1 MLNQKTK
8 EIKCGIQEVKNPTSN
23 NDYKDQFVCTL
34 THFSDKA
41 YNTFY
46 ELLIGYSRMQ
56 FEFQEFVDFFKD
68 DFTKIVTEDFFG
80 SFAIFLQHITTKDFL
95 LKKEG
100 EPEGDSRTLNR
111 LHFINCNTV
120 TRIDIEKMSKNLIN
134 EEENV
139 EFACLKEIKTNRM
152 SVVKRAA
159 KADVD
164 TVSNYKND
172 ICDNYEMVY
181 TKGKSIP
188 KKPQRLSDKNLE
200 KEKLNNFV
208 KDNDCIMR
216 FSEENE
222 ELEYGEHSIDKMAA
236 KLSAVPTNGSF
247 SRGKMKQIP
256 FMTANAWPIAVDI
269 CPDMNILHYEA
280 DKIKNETIEN
290 QFASHKD
297 NEINSCSSVKYLCRE
312 PINEVVNNSVQSG
325 LSDCSSADRLP
336 MKKTNTFSPL
346 PWVSPLNSPVE
357 QRKLHRSGEEMLNSI
372 GISKSSN
379 IKRTTNDLTKSLMNN
394 QIKREPQINAQD
406 TQLQLQDAEFY
417 DIKNT
422 SSFHTY
428 KNLEDEYDNDKNLK
442 KNFINRR
449 DKCEYDN
456 TFTKNIENPL
466 NENIEIPLNEG
477 LKLNKT
483 KLENNEESFL
493 ENNEESEELIFH
505 NSSSDIYLT
514 DLELKKNID
523 TSEKFYRNPLSSSE
537 HEEALNASRQHQ
549 TNPVFTDLMKAKLN
563 ADRQKPVFK
572 RKITDHEEPLYA
584 SVIKESLQEYESQR
598 SSNIIT
604 KNENLSVQKISTPVD
619 FMSILQKKF
628 VEANPDIHSNIH
640 DNPSQLAVAYEPI
653 YADVIEKTLIDYE
666 KEKNEHE
673 RVRKLG
679 LAFQSKFINDD
690 TIDRSSPNFFGIL
703 EDNMIEN
710 KLLFADDSDSF
721 NQKDEPICALV
732 IKAALKW
739 YRKTVIHQ
747 KSSKV
752 KVGQASSLS
761 RSPSDASSTS
771 EEVRII
777 NTSIMDSSPQ
787 AYLSDSKL
795 ALPKIPSPDYTCSS
809 FHVNDVSYKK
819 DIEKKVESYLE
830 TSDISNEN
838 FFLLKEKTNNMES
851 HPYHI
856 DRPFWNETENNDSLK
871 NNNTKRSSLKKK
883 PSDIKPNSVSF
894 FKNVE
899 VFNENDEL
907 NEKEVVRKEE
917 PLKGSPQFD
926 KKNEKRKKTPYTE
939 VSPIDKI
946 FYEAD
951 LEIHK
956 KKQSVDNLK
965 KNTDHTHK
973 KDETP
978 SQLHSNEIPNLE
990 ELPVVQPP
998 VSANLIENKPIILNV
1013 PDNAGVMQSVELSEE
1028 DLQDIAKEHNISL
1041 EELKGGSLIYN
1052 LLFDLITTT
1061 YPNGKVTTKLVPQG
1075 QGEKFVN
1082 DILLKE
1088 KLREPKFPVLPSAN
1102 TPPPLVN
1109 RLTKPKNISRS
1120 PIIPAN
1126 NMDFDIRHGKDS
1138 LIRTIIPSPD
1148 YLDEVSEDAEKII
1161 DYTDLDL
1168 LKETEKKLKNQTY
1181 NEIDFK
1187 EVNEPFIESINEPVS
1202 KCASKKSFN
1211 NATPLSIE
1219 KNLIKLSIEYE
1230 NPEYSSDSMQNINL
1244 KNNQP
1249 VVYDNKDLTF
1259 QSADQSVSQNV
1270 NQLIDQVKYDKV
1282 FKTIGR
1288 NDHNPDYNPDYEE
1301 DYSNE
1306 DPPQLPDRSKKPVK
1320 KSCLVVNPVSLP
1332 PPPPMSHS
1340 PKCKDQLII
1349 AKFSPVLR

>member
-1 MLNQKTK
+1 MLNQKTE
-8 EIKCGIQEVKNPTSN
+8 EIKCGIKEVKNSISN
-23 NDYKDQFVCTL
+23 NNYKDQFVCAL

-68 DFTKIVTEDFFG
+68 DFTKTATEDFFG
-80 SFAIFLQHITTKDFL
+80 SFAIFLQHIVTTKDFL

-100 EPEGDSRTLNR
+100 ESEGDTRTLNK

-120 TRIDIEKMSKNLIN
+120 TRLDNNIEKMSTNLIN

-159 KADVD
+159 KTDVE
-164 TVSNYKND
+164 TVSNYKNEV
-172 ICDNYEMVY
+172 CDNYEMVY
-181 TKGKSIP
+181 TKGKSVP
-188 KKPQRLSDKNLE
+188 KKPQRLSDKNS
-200 KEKLNNFV
+200 EKLNNFP
-208 KDNDCIMR
+208 KDNYCIMR
-216 FSEENE
+216 EENE
-222 ELEYGEHSIDKMAA
+222 ELEYGEHSIDKIAA
-236 KLSAVPTNGSF
+236 KLSAVPINGSF

-256 FMTANAWPIAVDI
+256 FMTANAWPLAVDI
-269 CPDMNILHYEA
+269 CPDMNNLHYEA
-280 DKIKNETIEN
+280 DIIKTETIEN
-290 QFASHKD
+290 QIASHKD
-297 NEINSCSSVKYLCRE
+297 NEVKNCSNVKYLCRE
-312 PINEVVNNSVQSG
+312 PINEVINDSVQLGS
-325 LSDCSSADRLP
+325 SDCSSTDRLP

-379 IKRTTNDLTKSLMNN
+379 IKRTTNDITKSLMNN
-394 QIKREPQINAQD
+394 QIKSEPQINAKNA
-406 TQLQLQDAEFY
+406 QLQLQDAELY
-417 DIKNT
+417 GINNT
-422 SSFHTY
+422 LSFHTY
-428 KNLEDEYDNDKNLK
+428 KNLEDDYDNG
-442 KNFINRR
+442 RR
-449 DKCEYDN
+449 DKYEYD
-456 TFTKNIENPL
+456 TFTENIENPL
-466 NENIEIPLNEG
+466 NGNIEIPLNEG
-477 LKLNKT
+477 LKLNKI
-483 KLENNEESFL
+483 KLENNEKPFHAKN
-493 ENNEESEELIFH
+493 ENQSSN
-505 NSSSDIYLT
+505 NSSDINLT
-514 DLELKKNID
+514 DLNLKKNID
-523 TSEKFYRNPLSSSE
+523 SSEKLYRNPLSSSE
-537 HEEALNASRQHQ
+537 HEEALNTSRQHQ
-549 TNPVFTDLMKAKLN
+549 TNPVFIDLMKAKLN
-563 ADRQKPVFK
+563 ADRQRPVFK

-628 VEANPDIHSNIH
+628 VEANPDIHNNIH
-640 DNPSQLAVAYEPI
+640 DNPSQLAIAYEPI
-653 YADVIEKTLIDYE
+653 YADVLEKTLIDYE

-787 AYLSDSKL
+787 VYLSDSEL
-795 ALPKIPSPDYTCSS
+795 ALPKIPSPDYTCSK
-809 FHVNDVSYKK
+809 FHVSDVFYEK
-819 DIEKKVESYLE
+819 DVEKKVESYLE
-830 TSDISNEN
+830 TSGISNEN

-917 PLKGSPQFD
+917 PLKGSPQID
-926 KKNEKRKKTPYTE
+926 KKNEKRKKTPYSE

-956 KKQSVDNLK
+956 KKKSVDNLK
-965 KNTDHTHK
+965 KNTNQTHK

-978 SQLHSNEIPNLE
+978 SQLHSNELPNLE
-990 ELPVVQPP
+990 ELPVVQPLI
-998 VSANLIENKPIILNV
+998 SANLIENKPIILNI

-1126 NMDFDIRHGKDS
+1126 SMDFDIRHGKDS

-1148 YLDEVSEDAEKII
+1148 YLDEVSEDTEKII
-1161 DYTDLDL
+1161 DLDL
-1168 LKETEKKLKNQTY
+1168 LKETEKKLKNLTY
-1181 NEIDFK
+1181 NEIDLK
-1187 EVNEPFIESINEPVS
+1187 EVNEPFVKSINEPVS
-1202 KCASKKSFN
+1202 KSAGKKLFN

-1230 NPEYSSDSMQNINL
+1230 NPEYSSDSIQNINL

-1249 VVYDNKDLTF
+1249 IAYDNKDLIF
-1259 QSADQSVSQNV
+1259 QSANQSVSRDV
-1270 NQLIDQVKYDKV
+1270 NQSIDQVKYDKV

-1301 DYSNE
+1301 DYCNE

-1320 KSCLVVNPVSLP
+1320 KSCLVVTPVSLP
-1332 PPPPMSHS
+1332 PPSPMPHS